1 LVYFLSGQAPTPD
14 SKLKQVGGKTKR
26 RMNMLEKVI
35 ERIKRDMELVLKK
48 KDNPGYVVWLA
59 VTLLL
64 QIMDDLELKEEP
76 HSSIITDCLGEVLDC
91 HAKFLKLKQ
100 ILGIDTK

>member
-1 LVYFLSGQAPTPD
+1 MV
-14 SKLKQVGGKTKR
+14 
-26 RMNMLEKVI
+26 EKVI

-48 KDNPGYVVWLA
+48 KDDPGYVVWLA

-64 QIMDDLELKEEP
+64 QIMDDLELREFDP
-76 HSSIITDCLGEVLDC
+76 HSNIITDCLGEVLNY
-91 HAKFLKLKQ
+91 HARFLELKK